1 MRNPKRP
8 SGRSQG
14 LWCAQWWSNI
24 SGRRRERTVVEGGRE
39 GGRERTV
46 GGEREGGREEGRE
59 GGTHLNTYI
68 LISHVQFSKNTHND
82 RDG

>member
-24 SGRRRERTVVEGGRE
+24 SGRRRERTVGGGRE
-39 GGRERTV
+39 GGRGLWVER
-46 GGEREGGREEGRE
+46 GRE
-59 GGTHLNTYI
+59 GGGGREGHT
-68 LISHVQFSKNTHND
+68 
-82 RDG
+82 

>member
-24 SGRRRERTVVEGGRE
+24 SGRRRERTVGGGRE
-39 GGRERTV
+39 GGRE
-46 GGEREGGREEGRE
+46 GEDCGWREEGRK
-59 GGTHLNTYI
+59 GGRDTLEYIYFDTCAVLKKCNTIQY
-68 LISHVQFSKNTHND
+68 ND